1 MLIKSPNFWTEK
13 NNISLL
19 MMPLSGLYFLFYKLY
34 QKISNERVLQT
45 PVICVGNAV
54 IGGSGKTPICIKIR
68 EILNK
73 NYKNIFVLT
82 RGYLGREKGPL
93 IVNRKHT
100 FKCVGD
106 ESIIHMQYGKTCM
119 SKDRFYGGKLCN
131 ENNCDLIIM
140 DDGFQSKNIKKDIS
154 ILVIDNNYGFG
165 NERIFPAGPLREP
178 SNESINR
185 ADAIII
191 IGEKFNK
198 KFNFKDKIVF
208 YAKKEIQLKK
218 NINKEIYAFSGLGN
232 NLNFFNSL
240 KKKFI
245 LKYTKSFPD
254 HYIYKESDLEKI
266 YTLSKE
272 KKLSMV
278 CTLKDFVKI
287 PHKYKKNVNV
297 ANLKIKLENEDEF
310 FKFLVSRLK
319 KTRIY

>member
-1 MLIKSPNFWTEK
+1 MIIKSPNFWTEK

-19 MMPLSGLYFLFYKLY
+19 MTPLSGLYFLLHKFY
-34 QKISNERVLQT
+34 QKISTEKIIEI
-45 PVICVGNAV
+45 PVICIGNAV

-73 NYKNIFVLT
+73 KYKNIFVLT
-82 RGYLGREKGPL
+82 RGYLGKEKGPL

-106 ESIIHMQYGKTCM
+106 ESIVHMQYGKTCM
-119 SKDRFYGGKLCN
+119 SKNRFNGGKLCYD
-131 ENNCDLIIM
+131 NNCDLIIM
-140 DDGFQSKNIKKDIS
+140 DDGFQSKNIRKNIS
-154 ILVIDNNYGFG
+154 ILVIDYNYGFG

-178 SNESINR
+178 LNESINR
-185 ADAIII
+185 ADAIVII
-191 IGEKFNK
+191 AEKFNK
-198 KFNFKDKIVF
+198 KFSFKGKTVF
-208 YAKKEIQLKK
+208 FAKKEIKLKK

-240 KKKFI
+240 KKKFT

-254 HYIYKESDLEKI
+254 HYVYKDSDLEKI
-266 YTLSKE
+266 YKLSKE

-287 PHKYKKNVNV
+287 PHKYKKKVNV
-297 ANLKIKLENEDEF
+297 AKLNIKLENENEF
-310 FKFLVSRLK
+310 FKFLVSKLK
-319 KTRIY
+319 KARIN